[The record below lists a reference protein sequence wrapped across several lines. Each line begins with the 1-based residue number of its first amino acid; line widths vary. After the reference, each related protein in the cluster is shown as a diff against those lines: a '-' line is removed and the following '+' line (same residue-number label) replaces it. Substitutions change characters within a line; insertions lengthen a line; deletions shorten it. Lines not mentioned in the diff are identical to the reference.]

1 MKLVKAPA
9 PLAMAGRDWN
19 NFFDRLFN
27 SPLFP
32 ETGPIGAN
40 LRTWEPALDLSET
53 DVAFVARLDV
63 PGFHRENLDVRYDGQ
78 MLTLSGH
85 RMRQKEEKGED
96 FLWQERDEG
105 QFTRSLRLPK
115 PVDDSKIAASY
126 QEGILTVTLPKLTP
140 TPQTKVTIT

>member
-1 MKLVKAPA
+1 MKLIKTAP
-9 PLAMAGRDWN
+9 PLPVAGRDWN
-19 NFFDRLFN
+19 NFFDRLFT

-32 ETGPIGAN
+32 DTGPIGAN
-40 LRTWEPALDLSET
+40 LRVWEPALDLWET
-53 DVAFVARLDV
+53 DEAFVARLDV

-78 MLTLSGH
+78 MLTLTGH

-96 FLWQERDEG
+96 FLWQEREEG

-115 PVDDSKIAASY
+115 PVDEAKIAANY

-140 TPQTKVTIT
+140 TPQTKVAIT